1 MNEKKYRFIISAV
14 IILFVTVIV
23 IQSVTDGAAIRR
35 ADTQIDT
42 LERQL
47 SDATRRVEESRR
59 ELEDCRGTI
68 RQCYTSVERIAYD
81 IGRQSE
87 ELSDIIG
94 KLKVVR
100 TEVENMENA
109 LCFFYVK
116 YGYNDNDYDYYDEVE
131 Q

>member
-14 IILFVTVIV
+14 IVLFVTVLV

-35 ADTQIDT
+35 ADTQIDA

-59 ELEDCRGTI
+59 ELEDCRGTV
-68 RQCYTSVERIAYD
+68 RQCYTSVGRIAND

-94 KLKVVR
+94 KLKVIR
-100 TEVENMENA
+100 TEIENMENA
-109 LCFFYVK
+109 LSFFYIK
-116 YGYNDNDYDYYDEVE
+116 YGYNDNDYYCNGEVE